1 MNCDEHIIDT
11 EFFNN
16 IYTGKL
22 NLYTNDISSLEHI
35 VNYSKSK
42 KMNLLDVL
50 LVLYNNF
57 MNEINKLL
65 ENNIINN
72 YINFI
77 VNQWNYKLNKLN
89 ELFKKV
95 NTNINYNQYIDLNE
109 EYGVI
114 HNNINNFNNY
124 IKTNNYELD
133 GQIKDN
139 IFLLSENIDILI
151 GDLKDYKNELEL
163 FNNNILLNYDLLLDI
178 SSKNKLD
185 YINHVKNG
193 NEYNK
198 LITNNSNI
206 PDNINIIFLNYLLI
220 NNMIKKEIN
229 YILYKINLKI
239 DKLLYYK
246 SNFNEVMKDT
256 PTFNNDELGISPW
269 YNSIKQSNQTMN

>member
-1 MNCDEHIIDT
+1 MNYDEHIIDT
-11 EFFNN
+11 EFINN

-89 ELFKKV
+89 ELFTKV

-246 SNFNEVMKDT
+246 SNFNEVIEDT
-256 PTFNNDELGISPW
+256 PTFNNDELGIS
-269 YNSIKQSNQTMN
+269 